1 MLWLTLV
8 VMTRLA
14 VLAASW
20 PLLQPKP
27 RRREPSDAA
36 FYRAQLAEIERDN
49 ARGQL
54 PATEAGAMRAEVAR
68 RLIAVGKGG
77 GPTIVDRLRRA
88 AAIVVSMP
96 VVVA

>member
-1 MLWLTLV
+1 M
-8 VMTRLA
+8 
-14 VLAASW
+14 
-20 PLLQPKP
+20 
-27 RRREPSDAA
+27 RRSIGRSSRRSSATTHA
-36 FYRAQLAEIERDN
+36 
-49 ARGQL
+49 GSG